1 MNILES
7 IRKRTG
13 LLVGIVGLA
22 LVIFIL
28 ESLLGSGSSI
38 FTSDMNTVGIVGG
51 KKIDRNEFYTKVEGQ
66 LNMIRQKKQSNDI
79 DDQTRRQVIDYIFQ
93 AYISD
98 NVIKPEYAKLGLAV
112 SEDELYENMIINPG
126 QTVVQRL
133 TDPNTG
139 KVYEQLAGP
148 DGSLDKNKFRQFVSG
163 ASGEMELFV
172 KQMEEDVTN
181 TRLAEK
187 YAMLVRKAMY
197 VTTAE
202 AKQSFVAQNT
212 KLNVSIA
219 MKRYDEVSDS
229 AVKVTEDDIKKYY
242 NENKHKYLNEETS
255 RKIEYVAFNIFPS
268 ESDVAAIE
276 KDAQRV
282 AEGFKN
288 KTTGEDSAYMMA
300 ESENGSITIQDFTRK
315 NMIIKDSTVYTD
327 AVGTVYGPYNEGAY
341 FKVYKLQKVNTL
353 ADSAKVRHILIGTM
367 DPKTNQPKR
376 SMAAAK
382 KTADSLITLI
392 KEKKVTFDT
401 LVKTVSDDLG
411 SIEKGGDYGWFTE
424 DIGFVE
430 PFKNAGLMG
439 VKGNISPVETQ
450 FGIHIIEV
458 LDVSKTSHQSYR
470 LAQIFKPIVP
480 SEETT
485 KNIFNEA
492 KQFAG
497 ENNNADAFDKAIDA
511 KKLSKRIADNVKE
524 ADYTIPGMENARELV
539 RWVFGAKKGEV
550 NLFSF
555 NDKHL
560 VVKVSSIKEKGFLP
574 LEDVRD
580 EVVIGATEKKKAE
593 YIINEFNT
601 KAAGASSVEDIATK
615 LGVQVVKQENLNPE
629 SHNIMGI
636 GVDNVVIGTAAG
648 IKQGVISKP
657 IVGDMGVFVIKVNSA
672 EVAPAPKDYKM
683 QKMQLEQMIAY
694 RADGDAY
701 NALKQKANIEN
712 YIGRFE

>member
-1 MNILES
+1 
-7 IRKRTG
+7 
-13 LLVGIVGLA
+13 
-22 LVIFIL
+22 
-28 ESLLGSGSSI
+28 
-38 FTSDMNTVGIVGG
+38 
-51 KKIDRNEFYTKVEGQ
+51 
-66 LNMIRQKKQSNDI
+66 
-79 DDQTRRQVIDYIFQ
+79 
-93 AYISD
+93 
-98 NVIKPEYAKLGLAV
+98 
-112 SEDELYENMIINPG
+112 
-126 QTVVQRL
+126 
-133 TDPNTG
+133 
-139 KVYEQLAGP
+139 
-148 DGSLDKNKFRQFVSG
+148 
-163 ASGEMELFV
+163 
-172 KQMEEDVTN
+172 
-181 TRLAEK
+181 
-187 YAMLVRKAMY
+187 
-197 VTTAE
+197 
-202 AKQSFVAQNT
+202 
-212 KLNVSIA
+212 
-219 MKRYDEVSDS
+219 
-229 AVKVTEDDIKKYY
+229 
-242 NENKHKYLNEETS
+242 
-255 RKIEYVAFNIFPS
+255 
-268 ESDVAAIE
+268 
-276 KDAQRV
+276 
-282 AEGFKN
+282 
-288 KTTGEDSAYMMA
+288 
-300 ESENGSITIQDFTRK
+300 
-315 NMIIKDSTVYTD
+315 VYTD

-411 SIEKGGDYGWFTE
+411 SVEKGGDYGWFTE

-497 ENNNADAFDKAIDA
+497 ENNTADAFDKAIDA

-539 RWVFGAKKGEV
+539 RWAFGAKKGEV

-560 VVKVSSIKEKGFLP
+560 VAKVSAIKEKGFLP
-574 LEDVRD
+574 LEEVRD

-593 YIINEFNT
+593 YIINEFNS
-601 KAAGASSVEDIATK
+601 KASGASSVEDIATK

-657 IVGDMGVFVIKVNSA
+657 IVGEMGVFVIKVNAA

>member
-7 IRKRTG
+7 IRKRTA

-28 ESLLGSGSSI
+28 ESLLGSGSTI
-38 FTSDMNTVGIVGG
+38 FTGDVNTVGVVAG
-51 KKIDRNEFYTKVEGQ
+51 KKIDRNEFYAKVEGQ

-79 DDQTRRQVIDYIFQ
+79 DDETRRQVVDYIFQ

-98 NVIKPEYAKLGLAV
+98 NVIKPQYAKLGLSV
-112 SEDELYENMIINPG
+112 SEDELYENMIINPA

-133 TDPNTG
+133 TDPNSG
-139 KVYEQLAGP
+139 KVYEQLAAP

-187 YAMLVRKAMY
+187 YAMLVRKAIY
-197 VTTAE
+197 VTNAE
-202 AKQSFVAQNT
+202 AKQMYAMQNT

-229 AVKVTEDDIKKYY
+229 LVKVSEEDIKKYY
-242 NENKHKYLNEETS
+242 NENKHKYVNDETN
-255 RKIEYVAFNIFPS
+255 RKIEYVAFNIVPS
-268 ESDVAAIE
+268 ESDIAAIE

-288 KTTGEDSAYMMA
+288 KTTAEDSAYIMM
-300 ESENGSITIQDFTRK
+300 ESENGSITIQDFTKK

-367 DPKTNQPKR
+367 DMKTNQPKR
-376 SMAAAK
+376 SMEAAK
-382 KTADSLITLI
+382 KTADSLIALI
-392 KEKKVTFDT
+392 KDKKVTFDT
-401 LVKTVSDDLG
+401 LVKTMSDDLG

-439 VKGNISPVETQ
+439 VKGNITPVETQ

-458 LDVSKTSHQSYR
+458 LDVSSTSHKSYR
-470 LAQIFKPIVP
+470 LAQIFKPIAP
-480 SEETT
+480 SEETN

-497 ENNNADAFDKAIDA
+497 ENSSADAFDKAVEA
-511 KKLSKRIADNVKE
+511 KKLSKRIADNLKE
-524 ADYTIPGMENARELV
+524 NDYTIPGMQSARDLV
-539 RWVFGAKKGEV
+539 RWVFTAKKGEV
-550 NLFSF
+550 NLFTY

-593 YIINEFNT
+593 YILNEFKT
-601 KAAGASSVEDIATK
+601 KAAGATSVEDIASK
-615 LGVQVVKQENLNPE
+615 LAVEVVKQENLTPE
-629 SHNIMGI
+629 SRNIMGI
-636 GVDNVVIGTAAG
+636 GIDNVVTGTAAG
-648 IKQGVISKP
+648 IKQGIVSKP
-657 IVGDMGVFVIKVNSA
+657 LVGDMGVFVLKVNSA
-672 EVAPAPKDYKM
+672 EAAPAPSDYKA

-694 RADGDAY
+694 KADGDAY

-712 YIGRFE
+712 YTGRFE